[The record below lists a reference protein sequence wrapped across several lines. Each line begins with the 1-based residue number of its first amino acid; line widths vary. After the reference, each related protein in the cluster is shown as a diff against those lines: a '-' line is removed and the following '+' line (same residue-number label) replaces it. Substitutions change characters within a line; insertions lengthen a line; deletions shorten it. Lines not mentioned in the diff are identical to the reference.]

1 MDARFYRTNNLDIDQ
16 LATDLQNLYRS
27 QGYQTQ
33 QISNDDQI
41 MVQLRKGG
49 DLEALLGMQAAL
61 TITIQRTGAGV
72 AVAAGQQKWVDKAAV
87 GIAGLAI
94 PPLWPLMITAGFGAF
109 RQASLASQVLN
120 VIDGLVRQQ
129 QPDVQ
134 AGPAP
139 TPSS

>member
-1 MDARFYRTNNLDIDQ
+1 MDARFYRSNNLNINQ

-27 QGYQTQ
+27 QGYQAQ
-33 QISNDDQI
+33 EISNGNQI

-61 TITIQRTGAGV
+61 TVTFQRTGSGV
-72 AVAAGQQKWVDKAAV
+72 AVAIGQQKWVDKAAV
-87 GIAGLAI
+87 GVAGLAI

-120 VIDGLVRQQ
+120 VIDGLVHQQ
-129 QPDVQ
+129 EPEAQ

-139 TPSS
+139 SQA

>member
-1 MDARFYRTNNLDIDQ
+1 MDARFYRSNSLNINH

-33 QISNDDQI
+33 EISSDDQI

-61 TITIQRTGAGV
+61 TVTFQRTGAGV
-72 AVAAGQQKWVDKAAV
+72 AVAVGQQKWVDKAAI
-87 GIAGLAI
+87 GIAGFAI

-109 RQASLASQVLN
+109 RQANLANQVLH
-120 VIDGLVRQQ
+120 VIDGLVHQQ
-129 QPDVQ
+129 EPEAQ

-139 TPSS
+139 A

>member
-1 MDARFYRTNNLDIDQ
+1 MDTRFYRTTGVDINR

-33 QISNDDQI
+33 QISNDGQI

-61 TITIQRTGAGV
+61 TVTFQQTGGGV
-72 AVAAGQQKWVDKAAV
+72 AVAVGQQKWLDKAAV
-87 GIAGLAI
+87 GAAGLAI

-109 RQASLASQVLN
+109 RQATLAGQVLN

-129 QPDVQ
+129 EPSAQ
-134 AGPAP
+134 AGQAP
-139 TPSS
+139 SQA

>member
-1 MDARFYRTNNLDIDQ
+1 MDARFYRTSNLDIDQ

-49 DLEALLGMQAAL
+49 DLESLLGMQAAL

-72 AVAAGQQKWVDKAAV
+72 AVAVGQQKWVDKAAV

-109 RQASLASQVLN
+109 RQATLASQALN
-120 VIDGLVRQQ
+120 VIDGLVHQQ

-139 TPSS
+139 TQS

>member
-1 MDARFYRTNNLDIDQ
+1 MDARFYRSSTLNINQ

-61 TITIQRTGAGV
+61 TVTFQRTGGGV
-72 AVAAGQQKWVDKAAV
+72 AVAVGQQKWVDKAAIGV
-87 GIAGLAI
+87 AGLAI

-120 VIDGLVRQQ
+120 VIDGLVHQQ
-129 QPDVQ
+129 EPEAQ
-134 AGPAP
+134 AGPAQA
-139 TPSS
+139 